1 MPRIWAYFG
10 TRFGP
15 RLPKKRHQSRKL
27 AISALKSHIPAMS
40 NDKYSLSNLVPGAN
54 VIRGSAFL
62 FVGLAVLA
70 VSGCEPTVKLSAP
83 DKPIVINLNVKIER
97 EVRVKV
103 EREIDDVIRENKE
116 IF

>member
-1 MPRIWAYFG
+1 MHR
-10 TRFGP
+10 
-15 RLPKKRHQSRKL
+15 
-27 AISALKSHIPAMS
+27 SAL
-40 NDKYSLSNLVPGAN
+40 LL
-54 VIRGSAFL
+54 
-62 FVGLAVLA
+62 VGLAVLA